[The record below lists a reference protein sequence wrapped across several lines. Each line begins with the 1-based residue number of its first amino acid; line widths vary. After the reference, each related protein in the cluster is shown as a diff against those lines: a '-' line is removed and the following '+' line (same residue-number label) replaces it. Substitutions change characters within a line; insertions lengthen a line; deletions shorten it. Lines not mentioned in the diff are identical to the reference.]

1 MTTCEFAIIAEEPE
15 HRPEIE
21 TLLDRVFGLSR
32 RVKTSYRLREGE
44 TPVEGLSFVAL
55 DQSRSLVGAISFWRV
70 FIGKAGF
77 PALLLGPLA
86 VAPERQGTGVG
97 RALMKLGLDRAAARG
112 AKLVILVGDEPYY
125 GRVGFRKV
133 PEDRLLL
140 PGPVDPDRLL
150 YLELEDGALAHAEG
164 LVLPPRRFSDRSSGP
179 RGTMSGSP
187 VQEGGQEPEMSRTKA
202 ARSPL

>member
-44 TPVEGLSFVAL
+44 TPVERLSFVAL
-55 DQSRSLVGAISFWRV
+55 DQSRRVVGAISFWRV

-86 VAPERQGTGVG
+86 VAPERQV
-97 RALMKLGLDRAAARG
+97 A
-112 AKLVILVGDEPYY
+112 V
-125 GRVGFRKV
+125 
-133 PEDRLLL
+133 
-140 PGPVDPDRLL
+140 
-150 YLELEDGALAHAEG
+150 
-164 LVLPPRRFSDRSSGP
+164 
-179 RGTMSGSP
+179 
-187 VQEGGQEPEMSRTKA
+187 
-202 ARSPL
+202 